1 LAIGDWRTAN
11 GEAPVSNIPSDRRLE
26 LKHCGLLLLLCL
38 ASSPLPAQL
47 VRGQVTIAS
56 TGAPLGGA
64 LVALADSGGTVV
76 ARTLSSAS
84 GQYAVFAPRAG
95 RWEVRVAAIGYTPE
109 RLAGIE
115 VGVVATLVNVA
126 LAERPFVLPEL
137 VAVSSSECR
146 VDPASGPVVERLLAE
161 ATTAL
166 GLVEATIA
174 SRRLEFIT
182 ESWRVRL
189 GTALGDTL
197 RQATMSQARASWP
210 IASAAEALLRE
221 GGFVHDAGTL
231 TPAIGYTDDSGPIY
245 YGPDLQVLAAPWF
258 VAGHCFDLAGAAGD
272 SLIVRFTPQTRSAKV
287 DISGTLVLDR
297 ESLALRRLTFEYVGL
312 PRWVPA
318 TGAGGEVTFERL
330 PDGLWVTRAW
340 RLRAPIQELRRV
352 IGAPRGATFGGWVEV
367 GGRVVEIVGGG

>member
-1 LAIGDWRTAN
+1 ML
-11 GEAPVSNIPSDRRLE
+11 L
-26 LKHCGLLLLLCL
+26 LGLLLGGVTT
-38 ASSPLPAQL
+38 LPAQL
-47 VRGQVTIAS
+47 VRGQVTVAA

-95 RWEVRVAAIGYTPE
+95 TWELRVAAIGFTPE
-109 RLAGIE
+109 RQSGIE
-115 VGVVATLVNVA
+115 VGAVATVRDIA
-126 LAERPFVLPEL
+126 LMERPFELPEIL
-137 VAVSSSECR
+137 AVTSGDQCR

-174 SRRLEFIT
+174 SRRLEFVT

-189 GTALGDTL
+189 GTTIGDSA
-197 RQATMSQARASWP
+197 RQATVSQARASWP
-210 IASAAEALLRE
+210 IASADEDLLRE
-221 GGFVHDAGTL
+221 GGFVHDAGNL
-231 TPAIGYTDDSGPIY
+231 SPATGYTEDSGPIY

-258 VAGHCFDLAGAAGD
+258 VGSHCFDLAGAAGD
-272 SLIVRFTPQTRSAKV
+272 SLTVRFTPRTRTAHV
-287 DISGTLVLDR
+287 DIAGTLVLDR
-297 ESLALRRLTFEYVGL
+297 ESLTLRRLTFEYVGL
-312 PRWVPA
+312 PRWVPSR
-318 TGAGGEVTFERL
+318 GAGGEVTFERL
-330 PDGLWVTRAW
+330 PDGLWVTRNW

-367 GGRVVEIVGGG
+367 GGRVVEIVGEG

>member
-1 LAIGDWRTAN
+1 
-11 GEAPVSNIPSDRRLE
+11 V
-26 LKHCGLLLLLCL
+26 LLLLASL
-38 ASSPLPAQL
+38 AAAPLPAQL
-47 VRGQVTIAS
+47 VRGQVTIAAS
-56 TGAPLGGA
+56 GAPLGGA

-76 ARTLSSAS
+76 ARTLSSAT

-95 RWEVRVAAIGYTPE
+95 RWELRVAAIGYTPE
-109 RLAGIE
+109 RVAGVE
-115 VGVVATLVNVA
+115 VGAVATVVNVA
-126 LAERPFVLPEL
+126 LTERPFELPEI
-137 VAVSSSECR
+137 VTVSAGAQCR

-174 SRRLEFIT
+174 SRRLEFVT

-189 GTALGDTL
+189 GTAVGDSA
-197 RQATMSQARASWP
+197 RQATTARARASWP
-210 IASAAEALLRE
+210 ITSAEEAVLRE
-221 GGFVHDAGTL
+221 GGFVQEAGTL
-231 TPAIGYTDDSGPIY
+231 PPAIGYTEDSGPIY

-258 VAGHCFDLAGAAGD
+258 IGGHCFDLAEAAGD
-272 SLIVRFTPQTRSAKV
+272 SLTVRFTPRERSGKV
-287 DISGTLVLDR
+287 DLAGTLVLDR

-318 TGAGGEVTFERL
+318 DGPGGEVAFERL
-330 PDGLWVTRAW
+330 PDGLWVTRSW

>member
-1 LAIGDWRTAN
+1 VL
-11 GEAPVSNIPSDRRLE
+11 L
-26 LKHCGLLLLLCL
+26 LGLLLGWVTT
-38 ASSPLPAQL
+38 LPAQL
-47 VRGQVTIAS
+47 VRGQVTIAAS
-56 TGAPLGGA
+56 GAPLGGA
-64 LVALADSGGTVV
+64 LVVLADSGGTVV
-76 ARTLSSAS
+76 ARTLSGAS

-95 RWEVRVAAIGYTPE
+95 RWELRVASIGYAPE
-109 RLAGIE
+109 RRTDIE
-115 VGVVATLVNVA
+115 VGAVATIVDVA

-137 VAVSSSECR
+137 VAVGTSACR
-146 VDPASGPVVERLLAE
+146 ADPASGPVVERLLAE

-174 SRRLEFIT
+174 SRRLEFVT

-189 GTALGDTL
+189 GTAVGDSV
-197 RQATMSQARASWP
+197 RQAAVSQARASWP
-210 IASAAEALLRE
+210 IASADEELLRK
-221 GGFVHDAGTL
+221 GGFVQDGGTL
-231 TPAIGYTDDSGPIY
+231 TPAIGYTEDSGPIY

-258 VAGHCFDLAGAAGD
+258 VGGHCFDLAEAAGD
-272 SLIVRFTPQTRSAKV
+272 SLTVRFTPQGRSDKV
-287 DISGTLVLDR
+287 DLAGTLVLDR

-318 TGAGGEVTFERL
+318 EGAGGEVTFERL
-330 PDGLWVTRAW
+330 PDGLWVTRSW